1 MYGDPF
7 AAARRQ
13 MVDQQIAGRG
23 VRDRRVLQ
31 TMAEVPRHR
40 FLPAEYRHLAYDDS
54 ALPIGECQTIS
65 QPYMVGVMT
74 EALQLQPSSRVLEIG
89 TGSGYQTAVLAE
101 IAAEVYTVERFET
114 LSDEARALLTELGY
128 RNVQFRVDDGSQG
141 WPEAAP
147 FDAILITAAAR
158 EIPEPLQAQLAPGG
172 RLVVPLGD
180 RSLQE
185 LYRLTRID
193 GEWRREA
200 ITPCRFVP
208 LVAEAGWPED

>member
-13 MVDQQIAGRG
+13 MVDQQLARRG
-23 VRDRRVLQ
+23 VRDRRVLGA
-31 TMAEVPRHR
+31 MAEVPRHR
-40 FLPAEYRHLAYDDS
+40 FVPLGYRHLAYDDS

-65 QPYMVGVMT
+65 QPYMVAVMT
-74 EALQLQPSSRVLEIG
+74 EALRLEPTSRVLEIG

-101 IAAEVYTVERFET
+101 IAAEVFTVERFET
-114 LSDEARALLTELGY
+114 LSEPARSLVSELGY
-128 RNVQFRVDDGSQG
+128 RNVRFRVDDGSRG

-147 FDAILITAAAR
+147 FDAILVTAAAR
-158 EIPEPLQAQLAPGG
+158 EIPEALKEQLTTDG
-172 RLVVPLGD
+172 RLVIPLGD

-185 LYRLTRID
+185 LVRISRAG
-193 GEWRREA
+193 GEWRQEP